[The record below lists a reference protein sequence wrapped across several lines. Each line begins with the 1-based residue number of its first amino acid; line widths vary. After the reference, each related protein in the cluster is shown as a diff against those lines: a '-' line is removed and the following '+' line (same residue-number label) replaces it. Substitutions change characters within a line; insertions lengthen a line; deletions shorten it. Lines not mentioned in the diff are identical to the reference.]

1 MNILLTA
8 NYKNGLFS
16 NGLQQNIVFLAELL
30 KGIGFTPIIAINHKI
45 EECIDPPTDILI
57 IEENELLEYC
67 EDISF
72 ILNTA
77 WMINAD
83 KVNFIKKSNPECKN
97 VHVLYGNSMLA
108 DIERCSWED
117 HISVNPDSVDGVWIS
132 PHYEIS
138 FEYFKTYYK
147 TEKVFELPYIW
158 SPKYVK
164 IHEKIWN
171 SINKSCFYNEK
182 DKKHIAI
189 LEPNLNI
196 TKHCLPS
203 IMALEE
209 FFNQNGKELK
219 KDINVYCSAKLIDKL
234 YFKTLI
240 NKLNIFKHKK
250 IFFAKRKKVAEIFSH
265 ECDLV
270 VSHQLLNGLNYT
282 YLEALYFNI
291 PLVHNS
297 EYIKEAGYFYPNYD
311 TNLAAKAIKNAITN
325 HSKNLQQY
333 KEKSAQVLNKYSPT
347 NPIVIEKYKKLLS

>member
-1 MNILLTA
+1 
-8 NYKNGLFS
+8 
-16 NGLQQNIVFLAELL
+16 
-30 KGIGFTPIIAINHKI
+30 
-45 EECIDPPTDILI
+45 
-57 IEENELLEYC
+57 
-67 EDISF
+67 
-72 ILNTA
+72 
-77 WMINAD
+77 
-83 KVNFIKKSNPECKN
+83 
-97 VHVLYGNSMLA
+97 
-108 DIERCSWED
+108 
-117 HISVNPDSVDGVWIS
+117 
-132 PHYEIS
+132 
-138 FEYFKTYYK
+138 
-147 TEKVFELPYIW
+147 
-158 SPKYVK
+158 
-164 IHEKIWN
+164 
-171 SINKSCFYNEK
+171 
-182 DKKHIAI
+182 
-189 LEPNLNI
+189 
-196 TKHCLPS
+196 
-203 IMALEE
+203 MALEE

-297 EYIKEAGYFYPNYD
+297 EYIKEAGYFYPDYD